1 MIGEKQLMALMRPV
15 MGQFARPHGPLGWL
29 AALAIPVGHRQ
40 YYPLTAR
47 MLLLQPDDVLLDVA
61 CGSGEFLDEQAA
73 HVGQVTGLDVSDIE
87 VRMARRK
94 LRRRIAAGT
103 ARIIHGDATDLPLPD
118 GEFTAVN
125 CVGAFLAFDD
135 PARALSEMH
144 RVLAPGGRAAV
155 CLEFHAQQGEDR
167 SEPDTLGIT
176 LYTEQQ
182 LRDLFV
188 DAGFDEVDL
197 EYVGEAVV
205 VRGTRGRA

>member
-29 AALAIPVGHRQ
+29 AALAIPMGHRQ

-47 MLLLQPDDVLLDVA
+47 MLQLQPDDVLLDVA
-61 CGSGEFLDEQAA
+61 CGSGDFLDEQAA
-73 HVGQVTGLDVSDIE
+73 HVAAVTGLDLSDIE
-87 VRMARRK
+87 VRLARRK

-103 ARIIHGDATDLPLPD
+103 ARVLHGDAAELPLPD

-144 RVLAPGGRAAV
+144 RVLAPGGRAVV
-155 CLEFHAQQGEDR
+155 CLEFHAQEGKDQ
-167 SEPDTLGIT
+167 SELEALGIT
-176 LYTEQQ
+176 LYTEQR
-182 LRDLFV
+182 LRHLFA
-188 DAGFDEVDL
+188 DAGFDRAEFDVD
-197 EYVGEAVV
+197 GDAMVV
-205 VRGTRGRA
+205 KGTRAST